1 MIDKNQVVAVRSKS
15 TGGRIIGTDVNREP
29 HIYESLYPEGYV
41 SALITEGK
49 MQDAMLVNAT
59 RRIVELESLLLV
71 PVEQTVWPTEI
82 ALVFSQLNDA
92 SNLPECH
99 QERLRHHINR
109 MWLESVPM
117 PKIITVASS
126 LAKTLEQYA

>member
-1 MIDKNQVVAVRSKS
+1 MED
-15 TGGRIIGTDVNREP
+15 T
-29 HIYESLYPEGYV
+29 L
-41 SALITEGK
+41 L
-49 MQDAMLVNAT
+49 LNAI
-59 RRIVELESLLLV
+59 RRIVELETILLV
-71 PVEQTVWPTEI
+71 PVEKTVWPAEVG
-82 ALVFSQLNDA
+82 LVFSQLNHA
-92 SNLPECH
+92 SDLPECH

>member
-1 MIDKNQVVAVRSKS
+1 
-15 TGGRIIGTDVNREP
+15 
-29 HIYESLYPEGYV
+29 
-41 SALITEGK
+41 
-49 MQDAMLVNAT
+49 MQDAMLLHAV

-71 PVEQTVWPTEI
+71 PVEKTVWPNEVE
-82 ALVFSQLNDA
+82 LVFSQVLQAA
-92 SNLPECH
+92 SLPECH

>member
-1 MIDKNQVVAVRSKS
+1 
-15 TGGRIIGTDVNREP
+15 
-29 HIYESLYPEGYV
+29 
-41 SALITEGK
+41 
-49 MQDAMLVNAT
+49 MQDAMLMNAT

-71 PVEQTVWPTEI
+71 PVEQTVWPAEI
-82 ALVFSQLNDA
+82 ALVFSQLNHA

-99 QERLRHHINR
+99 QERLRYHINR